1 MSRINLLPWRQ
12 RRRRER
18 RRRLVGGLATTAAL
32 AALAVALMGLRL
44 ADDVDQGRRASQGL
58 TAAIATVDAHLAE
71 IAELERSRDD
81 FAGRAA
87 ALGDLWSER
96 KAAVVILDGLADA
109 VVPGV
114 HYTSLTRTGERI
126 VLRGAAQSGDR
137 VAALMRKLREAPLF
151 ADPLLKGVTA
161 AENDAPPGD
170 GSARFELSFPW
181 TTPERTQEES
191 P

>member
-18 RRRLVGGLATTAAL
+18 RRRLVCGLAASAAV
-32 AALAVALMGLRL
+32 AALAVALMALRL
-44 ADDVDQGRRASQGL
+44 ADDVDQGRRASQSL
-58 TAAIATVDAHLAE
+58 IAAIATVDAHLAE

-96 KAAVVILDGLADA
+96 TAAVAILDGLADA

-114 HYTSLTRTGERI
+114 YYTSLARANERI
-126 VLRGAAQSGDR
+126 VLRGATESGDR
-137 VAALMRKLREAPLF
+137 VAALMRKLRQAPLF
-151 ADPLLKGVTA
+151 AEPLLKGVTA
-161 AENDAPPGD
+161 AKDDAPPRD
-170 GSARFELSFPW
+170 GSALFELSFAW
-181 TTPERTQEES
+181 TAPERTPGQS
-191 P
+191 Q

>member
-32 AALAVALMGLRL
+32 SALAVALMALRL
-44 ADDVDQGRRASQGL
+44 ADDIDQGRRASQGL
-58 TAAIATVDAHLAE
+58 TAAIATVDAHLDE
-71 IAELERSRDD
+71 VAELERSRDD
-81 FAGRAA
+81 FARRAA

-96 KAAVVILDGLADA
+96 EAAVVILDGLTDA

-114 HYTSLTRTGERI
+114 HYTSLTRAGERI

-137 VAALMRKLREAPLF
+137 VAALMRKLRQAPLF
-151 ADPLLKGVTA
+151 AAPLLKGVTA
-161 AENDAPPGD
+161 AKNDAPPRD
-170 GSARFELSFPW
+170 GGALFELSFAW
-181 TTPERTQEES
+181 TTPERAQEES